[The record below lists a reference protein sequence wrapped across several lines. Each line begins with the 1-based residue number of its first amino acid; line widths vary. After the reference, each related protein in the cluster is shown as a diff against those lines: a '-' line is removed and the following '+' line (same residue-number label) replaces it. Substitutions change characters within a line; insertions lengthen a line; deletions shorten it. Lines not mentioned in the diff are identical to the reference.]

1 MSNDKHQVK
10 LTKSEI
16 EAALIRTCEIICRQ
30 LHNYVALDEDLVDR
44 FNYLSK
50 RLLAIQAGKPNIETE
65 HVNTDDNAPKA
76 EGWN

>member
-10 LTKSEI
+10 LTIDEI
-16 EAALIRTCEIICRQ
+16 EAALVS
-30 LHNYVALDEDLVDR
+30 VAHKVINEVSGYNSLTEDTVDR

-65 HVNTDDNAPKA
+65 QVDTNNNAPKA

>member
-10 LTKSEI
+10 LTIDEI
-16 EAALIRTCEIICRQ
+16 EAALAYVSERVAMQ
-30 LHNYVALDEDLVDR
+30 LRSRLALDETLVDR

-65 HVNTDDNAPKA
+65 QVENSTPETNK
-76 EGWN
+76 GWA

>member
-10 LTKSEI
+10 LTLDEI
-16 EAALIRTCEIICRQ
+16 EAALIRNCELIARH
-30 LHNYVALDEDLVDR
+30 LHSRLALDENLVDR

-65 HVNTDDNAPKA
+65 QVDTNNNAPEA

>member
-10 LTKSEI
+10 LTLDEI
-16 EAALIRTCEIICRQ
+16 EAALIRNCELIARHSHSR
-30 LHNYVALDEDLVDR
+30 LALDENLVDL

-65 HVNTDDNAPKA
+65 QVDTNNNAPKA

>member
-16 EAALIRTCEIICRQ
+16 EAALIS
-30 LHNYVALDEDLVDR
+30 VAHTVINETSGCIGLTENTVDR

-65 HVNTDDNAPKA
+65 HVNTNDNAPKA

>member
-1 MSNDKHQVK
+1 MSSDKHQVK
-10 LTKSEI
+10 LTTNEI

-30 LHNYVALDEDLVDR
+30 LHNHVALDETLADR

-65 HVNTDDNAPKA
+65 QVENSTPETSK
-76 EGWN
+76 GWA

>member
-16 EAALIRTCEIICRQ
+16 EAALIS
-30 LHNYVALDEDLVDR
+30 VAHTVINETSGYNGLTENTVDR

-50 RLLAIQAGKPNIETE
+50 RLLAIQTGKPNIETE
-65 HVNTDDNAPKA
+65 QVDTNNNAPKA